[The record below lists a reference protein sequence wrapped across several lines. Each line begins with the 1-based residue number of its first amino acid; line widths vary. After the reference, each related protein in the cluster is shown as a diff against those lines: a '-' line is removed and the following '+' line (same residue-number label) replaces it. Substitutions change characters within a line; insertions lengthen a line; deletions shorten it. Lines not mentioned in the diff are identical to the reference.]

1 MLCKYQ
7 YMSLKNYL
15 KFELEQINKKYNR
28 IEISLLLNIKD
39 VTK

>member
-1 MLCKYQ
+1 MQISIYVF
-7 YMSLKNYL
+7 KNYL

-28 IEISLLLNIKD
+28 IEISLLLNMKD